1 MGMNYDTPKAQTE
14 KITAAHMDTLK
25 RFGFPNAD
33 QDMAKIF
40 GKRLYDLI
48 TGIGRTR
55 LENYLGSW
63 GKAAKKRD
71 PELMASA
78 SFPSQVY
85 GIEALPLHR
94 LTDGITDDMLSQ
106 SDSNRLRNANVVVGH
121 IYRKTEKPHTADFIS
136 VDTFTTESSK
146 GPVKVRIG
154 YVADGATMLVPR
166 ESGLWPEEVLETCAV
181 TGEAVLP
188 DVFWRAGLGAILNDE
203 TIPTP
208 HNFTSHPAMEHMRN
222 KKVQE
227 AIREY
232 ISQSLFKRPLQ
243 GVAYDVVKK
252 FINPSL
258 GEFLRSA
265 FSDFGEDNFEL
276 YPSGVLGVTIT
287 VDGYSTGAFNGHTV
301 FDREHIGQYLRGFAV
316 TGDISIVAADN
327 EFAGFLPL
335 HNAEIV
341 DDHDRALN
349 NLLGRGDYGV
359 LREIAHRRRY
369 EVGNLQ
375 GSDVAVHYGTWGDPH
390 HDRTGIVCSYT
401 DGLKTYSSLTHYHKH
416 SPATHLDT
424 LGTDLTAPR
433 FLRDAGLAIL
443 DQRLVNKARQ
453 KGDDGAYLMM
463 GPQRASNL
471 WNMDSP
477 FIDSP

>member
-1 MGMNYDTPKAQTE
+1 MNYDTPKAQTE
-14 KITAAHMDTLK
+14 KRTAAHMDTLK
-25 RFGFPNAD
+25 RFGFFEAD
-33 QDMAKIF
+33 KKMAMTF
-40 GKRLYDLI
+40 GKRLYDLT

-71 PELMASA
+71 PELIASA

-85 GIEALPLHR
+85 GIEPSPLLR
-94 LTDGITDDMLSQ
+94 LTEGIIDDMLSQ

-121 IYRKTEKPHTADFIS
+121 IYRKTEKPHTADLIS
-136 VDTFTTESSK
+136 VDTFTAESSK
-146 GPVKVRIG
+146 GPVKIRIG

-166 ESGLWPEEVLETCAV
+166 ESGLWPKEVMETCAV
-181 TGEAVLP
+181 TEEAVLP
-188 DVFWRAGLGAILNDE
+188 DVFWRAGLGAILNDC

-208 HNFTSHPAMEHMRN
+208 QNFITHPAMEHMRN

-258 GEFLRSA
+258 GEFLRTA
-265 FSDFGEDNFEL
+265 FPGFGEDNFEL

-287 VDGYSTGAFNGHTV
+287 VDGYATGAFKGHTV

-316 TGDISIVAADN
+316 TGDISIVVADN
-327 EFAGFLPL
+327 EFAGFLLL
-335 HNAEIV
+335 HNAEVV

-349 NLLGRGDYGV
+349 DLLGRGDYGV
-359 LREIAHRRRY
+359 LREIAHRRRF

-375 GSDVAVHYGTWGDPH
+375 GGDGAIHYGTWGDPH
-390 HDRTGIVCSYT
+390 NDRTGLVCSYT
-401 DGLKTYSSLTHYHKH
+401 DGLKTYSNLTNYRKQ
-416 SPATHLDT
+416 SPATRLDT
-424 LGTDLTAPR
+424 LGTDQTAPR

-443 DQRLVNKARQ
+443 DQRLMNKARQ
-453 KGDDGAYLMM
+453 RGDDGAYLMM
-463 GPQRASNL
+463 GPQRVSNL

-477 FIDSP
+477 FVDTP